1 MNRRWADP
9 EFAAASS
16 ERMRRQ
22 WQNPE
27 FATKSASASSER
39 ITRLNA
45 DPQFQAAAAQA
56 RKQLKAA
63 AIHREEVRARLKR
76 LEAAGLIKQ
85 SSPS

>member
-1 MNRRWADP
+1 MK
-9 EFAAASS
+9 
-16 ERMRRQ
+16 RQ

-45 DPQFQAAAAQA
+45 NPQFQTAAIEAK
-56 RKQLKAA
+56 KQLKAA
-63 AIHREEVRARLKR
+63 AIHREEVRARIKR

-85 SSPS
+85 LSPS